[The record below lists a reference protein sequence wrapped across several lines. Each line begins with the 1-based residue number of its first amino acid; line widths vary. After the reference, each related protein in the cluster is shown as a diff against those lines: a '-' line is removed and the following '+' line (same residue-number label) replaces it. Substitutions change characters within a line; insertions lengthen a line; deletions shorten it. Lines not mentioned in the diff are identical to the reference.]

1 MPAKLIYETLH
12 ESEVYWNIL
21 RKVNKAE
28 EARRRDAERAAR
40 EDRGKE
46 KEKYVEKKQDNSGQ
60 AGRNEEE
67 VKGN

>member
-1 MPAKLIYETLH
+1 M
-12 ESEVYWNIL
+12 YWNIL

-40 EDRGKE
+40 EDRGRE

-67 VKGN
+67 VRGN